1 MSSFTIAKVE
11 YIKAA
16 GLVSGLAETLGGRID
31 RIWIYDY
38 ETHRNSTAEDYYRKF
53 DGFYKMNALSVLE
66 QYHGDEVG
74 AASTD
79 SNDYMKEFKEYQKIG
94 KSIGY
99 TREKLKEAIL
109 ELQHFFNSAVY
120 QTENEA
126 YATNMRYFFN
136 MILTELI
143 PYVLT
148 GYEAKSWG
156 EFIAPKPEH
165 TVEPL
170 F

>member
-38 ETHRNSTAEDYYRKF
+38 ETGRNSTAEDYYRKF
-53 DGFYKMNALSVLE
+53 EGFYKMNALSVLE

-74 AASTD
+74 APSTD

-99 TREKLKEAIL
+99 TRENLKEVVL
-109 ELQHFFNSAVY
+109 ELRHFFHSAIY
-120 QTENEA
+120 QTEKEA

-136 MILTELI
+136 MILDQLI
-143 PYVLT
+143 PYVLP
-148 GYEAKSWG
+148 GYEPQSWG
-156 EFIAPKPEH
+156 DFQVPKPNHE
-165 TVEPL
+165 VEPL